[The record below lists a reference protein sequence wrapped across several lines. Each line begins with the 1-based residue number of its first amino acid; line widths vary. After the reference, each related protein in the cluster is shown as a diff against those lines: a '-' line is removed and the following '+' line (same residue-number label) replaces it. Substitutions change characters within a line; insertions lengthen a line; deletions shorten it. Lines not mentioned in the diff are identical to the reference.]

1 MNNNKLLRKS
11 GTTEINFEQAIL
23 TQPNTVEVSLVE
35 EKINRE
41 QQNESIIPHGEMLL
55 IPVYFLTLTI
65 LLIALKSFKLHKPGI
80 NQKAI
85 FNRSTQIPCR
95 RCRFFKDTHY
105 LKCAVH
111 PNTALKA
118 EAVNCDDYHPQN
130 NIYN

>member
-55 IPVYFLTLTI
+55 IPVYF
-65 LLIALKSFKLHKPGI
+65 
-80 NQKAI
+80 
-85 FNRSTQIPCR
+85 FNTYYI
-95 RCRFFKDTHY
+95 
-105 LKCAVH
+105 
-111 PNTALKA
+111 
-118 EAVNCDDYHPQN
+118 VNGSQV
-130 NIYN
+130 I